1 MTHDFLDLAR
11 DWPNLTGAAKA
22 AQNGQTLSE
31 QHNNYL
37 DYYRLRFAT
46 KHQYLYA
53 KLPSQGFQIA
63 VQCWQPENPRGTVVV
78 VHGYWDH
85 TGLYHH
91 LIRHLI
97 NLGFNVIAYDEP
109 GHGLSSGD
117 RIEIDSFATY
127 TRVFEDIIEQTQE
140 SLPLKGPLI
149 AIGQS
154 TGGAVIFDYL
164 FTHPEHTIAKTL
176 LLAPLIRIKSWGF
189 VSNAHKLVYP
199 WLRYFPRSLHQVGS
213 HDKEFANFLRTDP
226 LQFNKVSMQ
235 WIAALREWIAR
246 FNGFTS
252 NASELVYIQ
261 GDDDQ
266 TVDWTYNLPLA
277 QEKMPNLNAE
287 IVMDAQH
294 NLVNESDYYRNQ
306 VMAIIERELL
316 PFK

>member
-1 MTHDFLDLAR
+1 MTDDFLDLANH
-11 DWPNLTGAAKA
+11 WPTLANAAKA
-22 AQNGQTLSE
+22 AQIGQTLPE
-31 QHNNYL
+31 RHENYL
-37 DYYRLRFAT
+37 DYYRLRFAS
-46 KHQYLYA
+46 KHHYLFG
-53 KLPSQGFQIA
+53 KLSTQGYQIA
-63 VQCWQPENPRGTVVV
+63 VQSWQPENPRGTAVV

-97 NLGFNVIAYDEP
+97 NLGFNVVAYDEP
-109 GHGLSSGD
+109 GHGLSSGA
-117 RIEIDSFATY
+117 RIEIDSFTTY
-127 TRVFEDIIEQTQE
+127 TRVFEDIIEQIQDTLQ
-140 SLPLKGPLI
+140 LTGPQI

-164 FTHPEHTIAKTL
+164 FTHPDHNFAKTL

-189 VSNAHKLVYP
+189 VGNAHSLVYP
-199 WLRYFPRSLHQVGS
+199 WLKYFPRSLHQVGS

-235 WIAALREWIAR
+235 WIAALKEWIAR
-246 FNGFTS
+246 FNSFES
-252 NASELVYIQ
+252 NSSEIIYIQ

-277 QEKMPNLNAE
+277 QEKMPNLTAE
-287 IVMDAQH
+287 IIMDAQH

-306 VMAIIERELL
+306 VMAIIEKELL
-316 PFK
+316 AY